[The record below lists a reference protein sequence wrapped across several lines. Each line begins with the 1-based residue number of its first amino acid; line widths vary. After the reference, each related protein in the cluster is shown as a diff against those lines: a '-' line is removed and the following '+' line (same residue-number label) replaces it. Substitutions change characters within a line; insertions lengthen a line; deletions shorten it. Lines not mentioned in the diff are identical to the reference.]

1 MALNDAEEIRGHLDH
16 QLDAIIDAGPCGL
29 DVTTVIDIS
38 GDAPVLLREGKGDIR
53 PFGFV
58 KAALPLMDFQGII
71 VYIAVYAIPV
81 VFAITLHEAGHAYAA
96 KYFGDKTA
104 WMLGRTSLNPARHI
118 DPIGTIVV
126 PILTAFTGFL
136 FGWAK
141 PVPVNFENLR
151 DPKRDMLWVAAAG
164 PGANLVMAL
173 LWVLVAKVLLAIG
186 GAGIAY
192 EFWIRVADAGIKVNV
207 GLAVLNLFPL
217 LPLDG
222 GRILVSVLPNRL
234 AYQYSRL
241 EPFGMVILILLI
253 VSGALWWVIGPVMA
267 ALLKNLYSLVGF

>member
-1 MALNDAEEIRGHLDH
+1 M
-16 QLDAIIDAGPCGL
+16 
-29 DVTTVIDIS
+29 DI
-38 GDAPVLLREGKGDIR
+38 
-53 PFGFV
+53 
-58 KAALPLMDFQGII
+58 QGII
-71 VYIAVYAIPV
+71 VTIAIYAIPA

-96 KYFGDKTA
+96 MYFGDKTA
-104 WMLGRTSLNPARHI
+104 WMLGRTSLNPAKHI
-118 DPIGTIVV
+118 DPIGTVVV

-164 PGANLVMAL
+164 PAANLAMAL
-173 LWVLVAKVLLAIG
+173 AWVLVAKALLATG
-186 GAGIAY
+186 GSGIAF

-222 GRILVSVLPNRL
+222 GRILVSVLPGRL
-234 AYQYSRL
+234 AWQYSGL
-241 EPFGMVILILLI
+241 EPFGMPILIILI
-253 VSGALWWVIGPVMA
+253 VSGALWWMLGPVMG